1 MGRIARIVIP
11 GLPHHVTQ
19 RGNRRSDVFC
29 QAVDRRVYLSLV
41 GKYASE
47 CGLQIWA
54 YCLMT
59 NHVHFV
65 LMPEHRQALSQAMRD
80 VRAAYA

>member
-1 MGRIARIVIP
+1 MGRLTRIVIP

-29 QAVDRRVYLSLV
+29 QAEDRRVYLSLV
-41 GKYASE
+41 GKYPGE
-47 CGLQIWA
+47 YGLQIWA

-59 NHVHFV
+59 THVHFV
-65 LMPEHRQALSQAMRD
+65 LMPEPRQALSQAMRD